1 MPVSESG
8 KSNQLIQAD
17 TISRFKH
24 HGWSNF
30 YEERTKEIFLS
41 FQENPPT
48 RAAYL
53 ITCFLTFQEHQG
65 VTK

>member
-24 HGWSNF
+24 LGWSNF
-30 YEERTKEIFLS
+30 YYEENFLS
-41 FQENPPT
+41 FRENPPT